1 MSRGLVDPWEALTHH
16 QTLEM
21 FHQRSGYRAGEAV
34 ASHSRRRYRLLPNNP
49 TMPNPDPALFI
60 VHYSKAHGRD
70 TVPAA
75 SIPVPPHIAQQINQ
89 RRAIQAQG
97 QLAKK
102 DFMLHDRSNWPQ
114 INPPQGMARAGPG
127 HRRGTSLG
135 NETTVEEE
143 EDVSR
148 GDILDFMTPRD
159 ISRMRYEQH
168 HEWMEEVLESPYN
181 IHQIVPGDLGLGR
194 KGELE
199 ELTKDFFDAPTA
211 AMREASGKAE
221 IATVGKMDVDKAD
234 DFKKRASRKIA
245 EMQAEIDQMK
255 VRHAHRMAKMQ
266 RTTVLYSS
274 ERKLRSAPTALGGR
288 TMSGGSLPDSADV
301 DVIDQIAAEVESNM
315 GKKIERVANVKLV
328 SKGGLQERHVERT
341 FSTSSATRPVLSPVK
356 PSPSPAI
363 SQSAYLQQAQNGVQ
377 QQPMQPQAQVQA
389 QPQVQATTKLE
400 SNSGSEAAVTRE
412 QTQEA
417 QADSEGKTPADN
429 VGMDDTGLPPLDDI
443 GMDVDM
449 ASLVNDPDED
459 NQTPAANDWVMV
471 DDQAEQSMGGNDQ
484 TDGAAAQPEIGPE
497 EAKAAEGTT
506 AAQIQPHAQSHPLQ
520 EQQPGEPDL
529 DDNAF
534 DAGFDNVD
542 VDTAGDALASY
553 GDGNEDDLDLGNMD
567 DSAFGDA
574 FHPDPDED
582 GDIS

>member
-1 MSRGLVDPWEALTHH
+1 
-16 QTLEM
+16 
-21 FHQRSGYRAGEAV
+21 
-34 ASHSRRRYRLLPNNP
+34 
-49 TMPNPDPALFI
+49 MPNPDPALFI

-70 TVPAA
+70 TIPAA
-75 SIPVPPHIAQQINQ
+75 SIPVPPHAAQQMNQ

-97 QLAKK
+97 QLARK

-114 INPPQGMARAGPG
+114 INAPQGMARAGPG
-127 HRRGTSLG
+127 HRRGASLG
-135 NETTVEEE
+135 GEITVEEE

-211 AMREASGKAE
+211 VMKETSGSGE
-221 IATVGKMDVDKAD
+221 LATVGKMDTDKAD
-234 DFKKRASRKIA
+234 DFKKRASQKIA

-255 VRHAHRMAKMQ
+255 AKHAKRMAKMQ
-266 RTTVLYSS
+266 RTTVLNSS
-274 ERKLRSAPTALGGR
+274 ERKLRTAPTAPGGR
-288 TMSGGSLPDSADV
+288 TMSGGSLADSPDV
-301 DVIDQIAAEVESNM
+301 DVIDQIASEVESNM
-315 GKKIERVANVKLV
+315 GKKVERVANVKLV

-341 FSTSSATRPVLSPVK
+341 FSTSSATRPVMSPVK
-356 PSPSPAI
+356 PTASPAI
-363 SQSAYLQQAQNGVQ
+363 PQSAHLQQAQNGVQ
-377 QQPMQPQAQVQA
+377 QQPMQPQTQPQAQAQV
-389 QPQVQATTKLE
+389 ATKIE
-400 SNSGSEAAVTRE
+400 SISGSEATSTRE

-417 QADSEGKTPADN
+417 QPTSEDRTPADN
-429 VGMDDTGLPPLDDI
+429 TGMDDTHLPPLDDM

-449 ASLVNDPDED
+449 GSLVNDPDDED
-459 NQTPAANDWVMV
+459 QDQTPAGNDWVMV
-471 DDQAEQSMGGNDQ
+471 DEQAEQNTGGHDQ
-484 TDGAAAQPEIGPE
+484 TDGAAARPEGATEPE
-497 EAKAAEGTT
+497 KAAEDTT
-506 AAQIQPHAQSHPLQ
+506 TTQAQPPAQPTAYEQPLD
-520 EQQPGEPDL
+520 EPQM
-529 DDNAF
+529 DDNTFGEAF
-534 DAGFDNVD
+534 
-542 VDTAGDALASY
+542 DTAGDALANY
-553 GDGNEDDLDLGNMD
+553 GDGNEEDLDLGGMD